1 MMMNNGDT
9 FVKMKPSPCIPVM
22 IFASF
27 LAKSPQIVIGESM
40 ALPRGAIFEI
50 SQNASAH
57 GPATANTA
65 LYSSVSYHYVTQILF
80 WATSAVYGPHGC
92 KP

>member
-40 ALPRGAIFEI
+40 AL
-50 SQNASAH
+50 
-57 GPATANTA
+57 
-65 LYSSVSYHYVTQILF
+65 
-80 WATSAVYGPHGC
+80 
-92 KP
+92 